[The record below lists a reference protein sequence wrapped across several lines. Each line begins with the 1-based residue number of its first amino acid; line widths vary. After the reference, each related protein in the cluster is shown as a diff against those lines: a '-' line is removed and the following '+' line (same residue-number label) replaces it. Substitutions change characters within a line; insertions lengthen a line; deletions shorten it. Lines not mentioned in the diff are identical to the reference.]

1 LKNYTCPSNRLFEG
15 LYWKTSGAFMPH
27 TSFVTTT
34 RGLNRDLPPM
44 RLYEKAKRL
53 GVWNPS
59 DIDFSKDKTDWS
71 TLKDDEKD
79 LILRLLAMFVAGEEA
94 VTLDLLP
101 LIRVIAIERRIEEEM
116 FLTTF
121 LFEEAKHTDFFRQ
134 FLDEAAIP
142 PLPLGEGLG
151 VRVDLSHYHTDNYRH
166 IFYNALP
173 AALSTLEADSSPSA
187 QIRASVTYNMVVEGV
202 LAETGYHAFFT
213 MLERNDLLPGL
224 RKGISLLKQDE
235 SRHIAYGVYLL
246 SRLVAEHPQE
256 WDTLE
261 TQMNNLLPFAI
272 GVIGDAFAA
281 YDVVPF
287 GLVEDDFV
295 DYAMSQF
302 TKRFERLE
310 KARGATMDEI
320 NRVARET
327 DEV

>member
-1 LKNYTCPSNRLFEG
+1 MS
-15 LYWKTSGAFMPH
+15 H
-27 TSFVTTT
+27 TFFSTPT
-34 RGLNRDLPPM
+34 RGLDRSLPPM

-53 GVWNPS
+53 GIWNPS
-59 DIDFSKDKTDWS
+59 DIDLSKDKADWS

-101 LIRVIAIERRIEEEM
+101 LIQVIASEGRIEEEM

-121 LFEEAKHTDFFRQ
+121 LFEEAKHTDFFRR
-134 FLDEAAIP
+134 FLDDVADTDA
-142 PLPLGEGLG
+142 
-151 VRVDLSHYHTDNYRH
+151 DLTKYHTDNYRF
-166 IFYNALP
+166 IFYDALP
-173 AALSTLEADSSPSA
+173 SALAALEADSSPSA
-187 QIRASVTYNMVVEGV
+187 QVHASVTYNMVVEGV

-213 MLERNDLLPGL
+213 MLERNDLMPGL

-246 SRLVAEHPQE
+246 SRLVAEHPEE
-256 WDTLE
+256 WDTLDM
-261 TQMNNLLPFAI
+261 QMNNLLPSAI

-295 DYAMSQF
+295 NYAMGQF

-310 KARGATMDEI
+310 KAKGANLDEI

-327 DEV
+327 EEA